1 MSTALWCDKGDH
13 AFSAKDP
20 FKQHFSQTQTVT
32 VPTGNSYGRA
42 TYEERREVT
51 EELDIC
57 GPCWSKAN
65 PFSPD
70 QAPKTAINSQYGQ
83 DTLEAEI
90 DAAQAETQMWK
101 TRYEAEKAR
110 RDGMDNRGHNID

>member
-20 FKQHFSQTQTVT
+20 LKQHFSQTQTVT
-32 VPTGNSYGRA
+32 VPTGNNYGRT

-57 GPCWSKAN
+57 GPCWSRAN

-70 QAPKTAINSQYGQ
+70 AEKPTGKHAK
-83 DTLEAEI
+83 AEI
-90 DAAQAETQMWK
+90 DSRGV
-101 TRYEAEKAR
+101 TRYGYDPETEKTEEYL
-110 RDGMDNRGHNID
+110 RGYHDAKEESE

>member
-1 MSTALWCDKGDH
+1 MSQALWCDKGDH

-20 FKQHFSQTQTVT
+20 NKQHFTQTQTIE
-32 VPTGNSYGRA
+32 VPTGNSYGRT
-42 TYEERREVT
+42 TYQAREEVT

-70 QAPKTAINSQYGQ
+70 NEKPKQAITRDAQ
-83 DTLEAEI
+83 DENYL
-90 DAAQAETQMWK
+90 K
-101 TRYEAEKAR
+101 GY
-110 RDGMDNRGHNID
+110 RDGILKGEDLE

>member
-20 FKQHFSQTQTVT
+20 LKQHFSQTQTVT
-32 VPTGNSYGRA
+32 VPTGNNYGRA

-65 PFSPD
+65 PFSKNNP
-70 QAPKTAINSQYGQ
+70 PAIQGYSEE
-83 DTLEAEI
+83 TIAAEKEAEVSE
-90 DAAQAETQMWK
+90 AEMWK
-101 TRYEAEKAR
+101 ARYEAEKAR
-110 RDGMDNRGHNID
+110 RDRVDYRDNHLD